1 VSGKGS
7 APREAAPG
15 GLIMEVYLGTILP
28 FAFPFAPQGWI
39 ACGGG
44 VLPISQN
51 SALYA
56 LIGTTYGGDGSSTFG
71 IPNLSGRTPV
81 SQGAGYAMGQAAGS
95 ESVTLLTG
103 NLPSHTHTLS
113 GTTAA
118 AVTSVPD
125 VNNNALASASG
136 EDVNLGSV
144 AVKVYGPAGAA
155 APLGPQSIGMTG
167 SNTPVSIMQPY
178 LTVNYCMAVAGLYPS
193 RP

>member
-1 VSGKGS
+1 
-7 APREAAPG
+7 
-15 GLIMEVYLGTILP
+15 MEVYLGTILP
-28 FAFPFAPQGWI
+28 FAFPYAPQGWI

-56 LIGTTYGGDGSSTFG
+56 LLGVTYGGDGSSTFG

-95 ESVTLLTG
+95 ESVTLLTS
-103 NLPSHTHTLS
+103 NLPSHTHTLA

-118 AVTSVPD
+118 AGASVPD
-125 VNNNALASASG
+125 ATNNVLAAASG

-144 AVKVYGPAGAA
+144 AVKIYGPAGTVAA
-155 APLGPQSIGMTG
+155 LGPQSIGMTG
-167 SNTPVSIMQPY
+167 SNMPVSVMQPY
-178 LTVNYCMAVAGLYPS
+178 LTVNYCMAVQGIYPS